1 MQRVSTRAWC
11 VLYNMCLCRVSGI
24 AGVQMRCVRGFG
36 RVRQWILQC
45 PEQRCVGYERGQS
58 AKQGSTRREKEQGQ
72 TGHDMRRKAHA
83 TRNVSSDEPPV
94 VKSALATCL
103 APLAFGKRIP
113 ETECLVPGAR
123 DNCLAIRA
131 HREVEDA
138 TRVASQRCNHLQ

>member
-1 MQRVSTRAWC
+1 
-11 VLYNMCLCRVSGI
+11 
-24 AGVQMRCVRGFG
+24 
-36 RVRQWILQC
+36 
-45 PEQRCVGYERGQS
+45 
-58 AKQGSTRREKEQGQ
+58 
-72 TGHDMRRKAHA
+72 MRRKVHA

-113 ETECLVPGAR
+113 ETEGLVPGAR

-138 TRVASQRCNHLQ
+138 TRVASQRCDHLQRWILPDADLILGRSGGVAMGGDDLM